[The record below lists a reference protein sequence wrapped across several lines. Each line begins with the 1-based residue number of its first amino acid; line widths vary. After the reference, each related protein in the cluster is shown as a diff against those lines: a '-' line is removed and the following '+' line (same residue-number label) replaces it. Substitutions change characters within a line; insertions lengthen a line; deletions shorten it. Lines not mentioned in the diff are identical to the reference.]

1 MPLSSPRSSSGDLY
15 ATDWGRLIFA
25 DGSCI
30 SSLINPVKTPAF
42 FKTAISSSVIAMLP
56 CREGDQGEG
65 VNQARRLATD
75 WIDVPMDDI
84 LLMEELERGCNL
96 LDLRKVMFFGDSNVS
111 ELMLTSLILCFS
123 SKLRAFKNVMM
134 FPFL

>member
-1 MPLSSPRSSSGDLY
+1 
-15 ATDWGRLIFA
+15 
-25 DGSCI
+25 
-30 SSLINPVKTPAF
+30 
-42 FKTAISSSVIAMLP
+42 MLP